1 MAKTAILTD
10 SCCDLPKE
18 IVSELGIYVIPI
30 ELKINGKKY
39 KDTEKTPEEF
49 YRMMNMSES
58 IPRHIPVSED
68 TFVQYYTKLWE
79 NGYTDIICVSMSSI
93 ASKTYA
99 NSVSANK
106 RFFAEHKDA
115 AGKLRIFNLDSR
127 CYSLFYGYPVMKATK
142 KARRGASAEALV
154 AYIQDWFNVGGG
166 YVVPYSLK
174 FARRSGSIEEARA
187 FAGELLGMRP
197 IIEFADG
204 NAVTAEKIRGV
215 KNIVPKLLEFV
226 EKKMTPQTPYVLVYG
241 SEVAPIKEIER
252 ELTKHS
258 GRKPEMIARIG
269 GVTASNIGPD
279 LVGIM
284 IRRKSDI

>member
-1 MAKTAILTD
+1 MAKIAILTD

-18 IVSELGIYVIPI
+18 VVNELGIFVIPI
-30 ELKINGKKY
+30 ELKINGKIY
-39 KDTEKTPEEF
+39 KDTDKAPEEF
-49 YRMMNMSES
+49 YKMMNSTED
-58 IPRHIPVSED
+58 IPRHIPVSAD
-68 TFVQYYTKLWE
+68 TFKEYYTKLYE
-79 NGYTDIICVSMSSI
+79 AGYTDIICVSMTSV
-93 ASKTYA
+93 ASKTYENA
-99 NSVSANK
+99 VAAK
-106 RFFAEHKDA
+106 KTFFAENRDA
-115 AGKLRIFNLDSR
+115 NGKLRIFNLDSR
-127 CYSLFYGYPVMKATK
+127 CYSLFYGYPVMKAAK
-142 KARRGASAEALV
+142 KAIRGASAEELV
-154 AYIQDWFNVGGG
+154 AYIQDWFDVSGG

-174 FARRSGSIEEARA
+174 FARMSGSIDETRA

-226 EKKMTPQTPYVLVYG
+226 KKKMTPQTPYVLVYG
-241 SEVAPIKEIER
+241 SEAAPIKEIER

-279 LVGIM
+279 LIGIM
-284 IRRKSDI
+284 VRRKSEI